1 MESIAL
7 PATSRVQQLSRRLG
21 EILIWLSVLPF
32 FVLCWYAHPSADDFL
47 QANDVAK
54 HGHWGYLS
62 YMYFHW
68 TGRYTAMLGWSFLNP
83 VSYGQDKAGY
93 GLVCFLLLVALLAA
107 LVWLLRTLLRG
118 AGLTSRR
125 LWQAGAGILLLIS
138 FQLPSTPEYFYWLTG
153 GGFNYLLP
161 AILLLLA
168 LTTLTLYAG
177 QARPGRRY
185 YLVMTTALLVLAV
198 GCNETIAV
206 PVLLTTWAVVLLESR
221 KQRRLVGWGVA
232 LAVSA
237 GCAVAFLAPG
247 NTARV
252 LEEQVASPGVVG
264 CARRILNFGVY
275 CLVNW
280 LGNGVLVVV
289 TLLLVPAFARLA
301 RRPELPV
308 NHLVRHPLLLTLLI
322 PAFLAAG
329 LFPVIWVS
337 GNVPPPRAQ
346 NLLYLCFTVN
356 WLLAAY
362 AWVFYVTRTEP
373 DYSSFRLPAF
383 VRWSLLVW
391 LPFVF
396 FTDYNHHQRDPGYR
410 FSTNNSLLAYRDL
423 FRGRATRYDHQL
435 TARYQYLRSTSSS
448 DVRVDTLTDR
458 PVTIFFSDIS
468 PNKDN
473 WDNRAYAE
481 FFRQKSI
488 VAKAAPPW

>member
-1 MESIAL
+1 MKPVLAPAASRLRQL
-7 PATSRVQQLSRRLG
+7 PARLG
-21 EILIWLSVLPF
+21 EVLIWLSVLPF
-32 FVLCWYAHPSADDFL
+32 FVLCWFAHPSADDFL

-54 HGHWGYLS
+54 HGHWGYVS
-62 YMYFHW
+62 YLYFHW

-83 VSYGQDKAGY
+83 VSYGHDKAGY
-93 GLVCFLLLVALLAA
+93 GLVCFLLLGAMLGA

-118 AGLTSRR
+118 AGLTARQ
-125 LWQAGAGILLLIS
+125 LGQAGAGLLLLIA
-138 FQLPSTPEYFYWLTG
+138 FQLPNTAEWVYWLTSA
-153 GGFNYLLP
+153 FNYLVP
-161 AILLLLA
+161 GILLLLA
-168 LTTLTLYAG
+168 LATLTLHIR
-177 QARPGRRY
+177 QEQPARPY
-185 YLVMTTALLVLAV
+185 HLVSTAVLLVLAV

-206 PVLLTTWAVVLLESR
+206 PVLLTTWGVVLHASR
-221 KQRRLVGWGVA
+221 QQRRPVGWGVA

-252 LEEQVASPGVVG
+252 VEEQVASPGVVG
-264 CARRILNFGVY
+264 CGLRIINFGTY

-289 TLLLVPAFARLA
+289 TVLLVPVFARLA
-301 RRPELPV
+301 RRPLPL
-308 NHLVRHPLLLTLLI
+308 HQLVRQPLLLTLLV

-362 AWVFYVTRTEP
+362 AWVFYFVRSAP
-373 DYSSFRLPAF
+373 DLALFRLPAF
-383 VRWSLLVW
+383 ARWLLLAW
-391 LPFVF
+391 LPLVL

-410 FSTNNSLLAYRDL
+410 FSTNNTLLAYRDL
-423 FRGRATRYDHQL
+423 LHGRATRYDQQL
-435 TARYQYLRSTSSS
+435 TARYRYLRSTPSA
-448 DVRVDTLTDR
+448 DVRIDTLADR

-488 VAKAAPPW
+488 VAEPAPPW